1 MKDEYVRSWS
11 PEELVNFARD
21 PAAMVKLSDELA
33 LKINKILFGRHPG
46 VQLMTIADLAAR
58 WVQGHPEVY
67 RQRALEEMKSAIDDL
82 SKVTPPN
89 ELDRGPAG

>member
-1 MKDEYVRSWS
+1 MRDEYCRAWT
-11 PEELVNFARD
+11 PEELVSFAKD

-33 LKINKILFGRHPG
+33 FKINKILFGRHPG

-58 WVQGHPEVY
+58 WVQGHTEEY
-67 RQRALEEMKSAIDDL
+67 REKALAEMKSAIEDL

-89 ELDRGPAG
+89 ELDRG